1 MLSSRGEV
9 TALSS
14 AHLPLKLRRA
24 IGWIAIY
31 ALALQSILGAT
42 ASRPA
47 FALDRASGFD
57 PAAVIC
63 LASHDGSAGQDTGRD
78 AGQSTGPN
86 TGQRP
91 GDEASHRCGPCALCA
106 PPPSL
111 AGTQAVTALAIDR
124 IAAQPG
130 TVWRPVVSAFSRIA
144 LPPGGPRAPP
154 LIG

>member
-1 MLSSRGEV
+1 
-9 TALSS
+9 LSS

-31 ALALQSILGAT
+31 AVALQSILGAT
-42 ASRPA
+42 ASHPA

-63 LASHDGSAGQDTGRD
+63 LASHDGSAGQDTSRD
-78 AGQSTGPN
+78 AGQN

-91 GDEASHRCGPCALCA
+91 GDEASHRCGPCALCP
-106 PPPSL
+106 PPPSS
-111 AGTQAVTALAIDR
+111 AGTHAVTALAIDR

-130 TVWRPVVSAFSRIA
+130 AVWRPVVSAFPRIA

>member
-1 MLSSRGEV
+1 
-9 TALSS
+9 LSS

-31 ALALQSILGAT
+31 AVALQSILGAT
-42 ASRPA
+42 ASHPA

-63 LASHDGSAGQDTGRD
+63 LASHDGSAGQDTSQDTSRD
-78 AGQSTGPN
+78 AGQT

-111 AGTQAVTALAIDR
+111 AGTRAVTALAIDR
-124 IAAQPG
+124 IAAQPR

>member
-1 MLSSRGEV
+1 
-9 TALSS
+9 LSS

-31 ALALQSILGAT
+31 ALALQSILGGV
-42 ASRPA
+42 ASHPA

-57 PAAVIC
+57 PAAIIC
-63 LASHDGSAGQDTGRD
+63 LASHDGSAGQD
-78 AGQSTGPN
+78 AGQD

-91 GDEASHRCGPCALCA
+91 GNEAGHPCGPCALCA

-111 AGTQAVTALAIDR
+111 AGSQVVTPLAIDR
-124 IAAQPG
+124 VTLQPSV
-130 TVWRPVVSAFSRIA
+130 TWRPVVSSFSRIA

-154 LIG
+154 MIG